1 MAEGRKRPVA
11 RRTLYLAI
19 EAAIEK
25 YGLTK
30 EDSIEDLL
38 EWIKDEW
45 FKEAYSLTE
54 AK

>member
-19 EAAIEK
+19 EAAMGK
-25 YGLTK
+25 YGLS
-30 EDSIEDLL
+30 DGDCIEALL
-38 EWIKDEW
+38 YAIKDEW
-45 FKEAYSLTE
+45 FKA

>member
-19 EAAIEK
+19 EAALEK
-25 YGLTK
+25 YGLTIE
-30 EDSIEDLL
+30 EDIDELL
-38 EWIKDEW
+38 EAIKNDW
-45 FKEAYSLTE
+45 FTE